1 MIDEFFLLG
10 HKNNELHKVYFKALL
25 INIEQIKYTESISN
39 LYNGLIP
46 NIFNESAT
54 KTEDEIKK
62 IYTYKTNDL
71 KIFFKHQIEL
81 IDFNNQKDFS
91 KDEFNIL
98 FNKSS
103 IFFLKKKYDSSESN
117 NFDDYRYI
125 RTPSLFITESDLAI
139 EKCYIILKYIETNYK
154 SNSDTDFLLLIE
166 KNKLLATQD
175 VNNIDK
181 LIGVIKKRE
190 KLSYILFD
198 IDIDI
203 SNTLIQ
209 LYDLKVNKLNTESIV
224 SINKTLSKINSTISM
239 IEKELNLLKN

>member
-1 MIDEFFLLG
+1 
-10 HKNNELHKVYFKALL
+10 
-25 INIEQIKYTESISN
+25 
-39 LYNGLIP
+39 
-46 NIFNESAT
+46 
-54 KTEDEIKK
+54 
-62 IYTYKTNDL
+62 
-71 KIFFKHQIEL
+71 
-81 IDFNNQKDFS
+81 
-91 KDEFNIL
+91 
-98 FNKSS
+98 
-103 IFFLKKKYDSSESN
+103 
-117 NFDDYRYI
+117 
-125 RTPSLFITESDLAI
+125 DLAI
-139 EKCYIILKYIETNYK
+139 EKCYTILKYIETNYK
-154 SNSDTDFLLLIE
+154 SNSDTDFLLLRE

-209 LYDLKVNKLNTESIV
+209 LYDLKVNKLNTLSIV